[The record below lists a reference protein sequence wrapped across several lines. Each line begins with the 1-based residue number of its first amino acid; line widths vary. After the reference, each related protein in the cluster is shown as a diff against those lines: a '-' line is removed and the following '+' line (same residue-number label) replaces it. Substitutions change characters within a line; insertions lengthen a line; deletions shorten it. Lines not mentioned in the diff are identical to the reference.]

1 MVVARRI
8 AVESKS
14 IRSCNHRLT
23 DKVQSI
29 NCASENKLKK
39 GKSWDRFV
47 YDSAAIT
54 MHIVTD
60 AKI

>member
-39 GKSWDRFV
+39 GRV
-47 YDSAAIT
+47 GIALYDSAAIT